1 MTLNPALL
9 GMLAAM
15 AEAPPTD
22 WNTVAVES
30 VRAMYGQQLNAGAPI
45 AMACVSEH
53 VIPVDGAEIPARLY
67 VPEGA
72 GETPPLTVYFHGGG
86 WVIGDIDTHDG
97 TCRALARAS
106 KVAVLSVGYR
116 LAPEHRYPT
125 AALDCYAATEW
136 ASRHGALLGV
146 DGARIAVAGDS
157 AGGNLA
163 AAVAIMA
170 RDQGG
175 PALRHQLLIYPV
187 TDDDFSMESYGANGG
202 GNYFLSTQTM
212 QWFWNQYLGNEGSGS
227 APLARVLRTENLSD
241 VAPATVITA
250 EYDPL
255 RDEGAAY
262 ADRLTHAGVA
272 TDYHCAPGMI
282 HGFYSMFAYVP
293 DVLKW
298 IDKGGYALRQA
309 LA

>member
-1 MTLNPALL
+1 MTLNPAVQGL
-9 GMLAAM
+9 LAAM
-15 AEAPPTD
+15 ADAPETD
-22 WNTVAVES
+22 WGSVAVED
-30 VRAMYGQQLNAGAPI
+30 VRAMYGQQMDAGEPI
-45 AMACVSEH
+45 AMARVSDH

-72 GETPPLTVYFHGGG
+72 GDVPPLTVFFHGGG
-86 WVIGDIDTHDG
+86 WVIGDLDTHDG

-106 KVAVLSVGYR
+106 KTAVLSVGYR
-116 LAPEHRYPT
+116 LAPEDRYPT
-125 AALDCYAATEW
+125 APLDCYAATEW
-136 ASRHGALLGV
+136 ASRNGAVLGV
-146 DGARIAVAGDS
+146 DGSRLGVAGDS

-187 TDDDFSMESYGANGG
+187 TDNDFTLPSYGANGG
-202 GNYFLSTQTM
+202 GDYFLSTETM
-212 QWFWNQYLGNEGSGS
+212 RWFWNQYLGGGSS
-227 APLARVLRTENLSD
+227 DHAPLATVLRTEDLSG

-250 EYDPL
+250 QYDPL

-262 ADRLTHAGVA
+262 ADRLKSAGVA

-282 HGFYSMFAYVP
+282 HGFFSMFAYVP
-293 DVLKW
+293 DAVGW
-298 IDKGGYALRQA
+298 IDKGGAALREA